1 MLVFTVLSTLGKLS
15 MLIMTGIYF
24 IFSCTVMAAL
34 RQSEQGAET
43 MVRINKE
50 ILNPLFYLCFFGSA
64 LTALVLVVTR
74 SNDYLAGLIFFAG
87 TFLVTLIKNVPL
99 NNALLAA
106 SGEIGFPHTWQA
118 YLRNWVFWNH
128 VRTVSATVSGALLL
142 WPAAL

>member
-1 MLVFTVLSTLGKLS
+1 MLVFTVLTTLGKLS

-43 MVRINKE
+43 MVRINQA

-106 SGEIGFPHTWQA
+106 SGEIGFPRTWQT

-128 VRTVSATVSGALLL
+128 VRTVSAIASGALLL

>member
-1 MLVFTVLSTLGKLS
+1 MLVFTVLTTLGKLS

-50 ILNPLFYLCFFGSA
+50 ILNTLFYLCFFGSA

-106 SGEIGFPHTWQA
+106 SGEIGFQHSWQA

-142 WPAAL
+142 WSAAL

>member
-1 MLVFTVLSTLGKLS
+1 MLVFTVLTTLGKLS

-106 SGEIGFPHTWQA
+106 SGEIGFSHTWQA

-142 WPAAL
+142 WSAAL